1 MIKVLFLVLGIIF
14 FIMIFI
20 SVINIWGIQMN
31 EEEAEEAEVKSIIKD
46 KIVHNTK

>member
-20 SVINIWGIQMN
+20 SVINIWAIQMN
-31 EEEAEEAEVKSIIKD
+31 EEETEEAKVKSIIKD
-46 KIVHNTK
+46 KIVHNAK